1 MATRDPYEV
10 LGVARDASA
19 DEIKSAYRRLARK
32 YHPDVNP
39 NDPDA
44 EGKFKEIGSANS
56 VLSDPEKRA
65 RFDRFGTVDDADPG
79 FQGAGGVGD
88 LFDMFFG
95 GGGFGGQQARGAGHD
110 GDDLRADVLLTL
122 EEVLNGAQRE
132 IEVRRLAQC
141 TDCNGTGAEGGAQP
155 EKCLQCA
162 GQGSVTQTRQTFLGT
177 MRTATT
183 CPKCH
188 GSGKRIDN
196 PCKGC
201 AGEGVRPEEARVAA
215 RIPPGVEDGAT
226 MHLPG
231 QGNEG
236 TGIGRP
242 GDLYV
247 VLHVQD
253 DARFER
259 QGTHLLT
266 ALEVTF
272 VQAALGHKVSIQGID
287 DSHELEV
294 PAGTQAGT
302 QLRVRGAGLPPLH
315 GGRRGDIVVEI
326 EVEVPRK
333 MSDGEIKLLREFA
346 ELRGEKRAEGET
358 GGILGG
364 LFKKKS

>member
-1 MATRDPYEV
+1 MATKDPYEV
-10 LGVARDASA
+10 LGVARDAPV

-44 EGKFKEIGSANS
+44 EERFKEIGSANA
-56 VLSDPEKRA
+56 VLSDPERRA
-65 RFDRFGTVDDADPG
+65 RFDRFGTVDEVQ
-79 FQGAGGVGD
+79 QGGGVGD

-95 GGGFGGQQARGAGHD
+95 GFGSQQARGAGHD
-110 GDDLRADVLLTL
+110 GDDLRADVVLTL
-122 EEVLNGAQRE
+122 EEVLGGAHRE
-132 IEVRRLAQC
+132 VEVRRLAQC
-141 TDCNGTGAEGGAQP
+141 SECNGTGVEGGGAP
-155 EKCLQCA
+155 ETCLQCA
-162 GQGSVTQTRQTFLGT
+162 GQGSITQTRQTFLGT

-188 GSGKRIDN
+188 GSGKRIDH

-201 AGEGVRPEEARVAA
+201 AGEGVRPEDARVAA
-215 RIPPGVEDGAT
+215 RIPAGVENGAT

-259 QGTHLLT
+259 QGIHLLT

-272 VQAALGHKVSIQGID
+272 VQAALGHKVRIDGID
-287 DSHELEV
+287 DSYEV
-294 PAGTQAGT
+294 VIPAGTQSGT

-333 MSDGEIKLLREFA
+333 LSDGEVTLLREFA
-346 ELRGEKRAEGET
+346 ELRGEKRAESEA
-358 GGILGG
+358 GGLLGA